1 MNWSVN
7 RGLVERKPLRNGMET
22 TASPP
27 GLPRASAEAEKDIED
42 LAGGAAVTF
51 LGKIARVSRGAFI
64 WVVTLLYGLD
74 VLALYSLAW
83 GLVATLN
90 RIGRFGLQRG
100 VVRYVVE
107 ARSRGDAAG
116 AERVVA
122 TALGI
127 GLAAGTAVAAA
138 VFLSA
143 DWVADFYQ
151 KPVAPALRILAWSAP
166 FIAVGWIFTAA
177 VRALRIVRYGVYV
190 MSVAGPLFLLAG
202 GLAAGFTSPSLE
214 SVAWVQLSAAVG
226 ICLLAAYYFHRFFSL
241 PRCLWRLG
249 RGFSWKAL
257 TRFSFPVMLTD
268 LLQGLLT
275 QLDVLMLGW
284 FVPRDQIYLVGVYV
298 LARRIASAM
307 LKAPQAFDPIFSPV
321 VSELSYRRRNQELAH
336 RFVVVSRWILTVN
349 LPVFAGILMV
359 GDHILVL
366 LSGTQ
371 VAASADIEV
380 GIKILFILCVGMM
393 VQGIFALIGPLLAM
407 SGRPYL
413 NLFNNSLWLAVNF
426 LLNFWLIGRYGI
438 VGAALGATFSMLLVN
453 ILRVVQVRVIYHII
467 PFRRSQLKPLL
478 AALGAALAGWLGESV
493 LPGIFWS
500 AVGVLAV
507 FLGVYVSLLYLLG
520 MEEEDRVLM
529 RRIRQWIERFPRRGE
544 GRRDEN

>member
-1 MNWSVN
+1 M
-7 RGLVERKPLRNGMET
+7 
-22 TASPP
+22 
-27 GLPRASAEAEKDIED
+27 SAEAEKDIKD

-116 AERVVA
+116 ADRVVA

-127 GLAAGTAVAAA
+127 GLVAGTAVAAA

-143 DWVADFYQ
+143 EWVADFYQ

-177 VRALRIVRYGVYV
+177 GKGPAHRALRGLRHVRCR
-190 MSVAGPLFLLAG
+190 SPLSAG
-202 GLAAGFTSPSLE
+202 GRLAAGFTSPSLE

-226 ICLLAAYYFHRFFSL
+226 ICLLPPTIFTVFLASPLPVAPGKGVLVEGPDQVSL
-241 PRCLWRLG
+241 
-249 RGFSWKAL
+249 
-257 TRFSFPVMLTD
+257 PVMLTD

-284 FVPRDQIYLVGVYV
+284 FVPRDQIYLV
-298 LARRIASAM
+298 ASM
-307 LKAPQAFDPIFSPV
+307 FSPGASPAPCLRRPRPSIRSSARV

-366 LSGTQ
+366 LSGTEA
-371 VAASADIEV
+371 AASADIEV
-380 GIKILFILCVGMM
+380 GIKIL
-393 VQGIFALIGPLLAM
+393 
-407 SGRPYL
+407 S
-413 NLFNNSLWLAVNF
+413 
-426 LLNFWLIGRYGI
+426 
-438 VGAALGATFSMLLVN
+438 FSA
-453 ILRVVQVRVIYHII
+453 
-467 PFRRSQLKPLL
+467 S
-478 AALGAALAGWLGESV
+478 E
-493 LPGIFWS
+493 
-500 AVGVLAV
+500 
-507 FLGVYVSLLYLLG
+507 
-520 MEEEDRVLM
+520 
-529 RRIRQWIERFPRRGE
+529 
-544 GRRDEN
+544 